1 MGGPTLVAVNDN
13 DESGVT
19 MRRFVNFFAF
29 RAAQIR
35 EIQSRP

>member
-1 MGGPTLVAVNDN
+1 MGGPPLVAVNDN

-19 MRRFVNFFAF
+19 IAAFVIFFAF
-29 RAAQIR
+29 RVAQIR